1 LRRRPIDL
9 SAPIAILSVTIAAP
23 LCDMNGRD
31 TVAPTDSAMLTAEP
45 STIADVPAPTPAPPS
60 ATPSR
65 AA

>member
-1 LRRRPIDL
+1 MPT
-9 SAPIAILSVTIAAP
+9 AMPSVTIAAP
-23 LCDMNGRD
+23 PCDMNGRD
-31 TVAPTDSAMLTAEP
+31 TAAPTNSAALTAEP